1 MIRFLT
7 ATVFGYIW
15 KKSHMYLFKYNV
27 FLNDEKTKTFVRA
40 LPCGTVL
47 GHVVS
52 GVANICLI

>member
-1 MIRFLT
+1 ME
-7 ATVFGYIW
+7 
-15 KKSHMYLFKYNV
+15 KSHMYLFKYNV

-52 GVANICLI
+52 RVANICLI